1 MNFCTPEHAKR
12 RNYKMAKF
20 SKSVGMIMAVLAL
33 VSVGATLAQ
42 AKTLKVALVL
52 PDVITDLSWN
62 AVAYQGLEAAA
73 KELGV
78 EFVYQER
85 VADADVERVLRDY
98 ADKGYDL
105 ILAESFNYQDAAI
118 RVAKDY
124 PNLKFA
130 TATGFKTKATGFD
143 DVTANHAIYD
153 WPAHHAGYLTGML
166 AAYLSK
172 NKHVGFVGGYEV
184 PDIVRQAEGFKD
196 GAKAVNPQ
204 IKIGVIYTGSW
215 VDAVKGQEAALS
227 LLDLGADVVAQAA
240 DGPGVGALKACEAR
254 GAFGIGYVADQN
266 HVAPKTVLTS
276 VTLVKKAA
284 YIAMIQDMLNGKFES
299 KPYLFDLL
307 KGGVAL
313 APYHGLVPEDIQ
325 QKIAQA
331 QQDILSGK
339 IVVEERLQAT
349 K

>member
-1 MNFCTPEHAKR
+1 MSKFFKIAIRSLAILAIICVMWTPTE
-12 RNYKMAKF
+12 
-20 SKSVGMIMAVLAL
+20 
-33 VSVGATLAQ
+33 

-62 AVAYQGLEAAA
+62 AVAYQGLEEAS

-78 EFVYQER
+78 EFAYQER

-105 ILAESFNYQDAAI
+105 ILAESFNYQDATI

-124 PNLKFA
+124 PNIKFA

-143 DVTANHAIYD
+143 DVTPNHAVYD

-166 AAYLSK
+166 AAYMSK

-196 GAKAVNPQ
+196 GARAVDPN

-215 VDAVKGQEAALS
+215 VDTVKGQEAAIS
-227 LLDLGADVVAQAA
+227 LLDLGADVIGQAA
-240 DGPGVGALKACEAR
+240 DGPWVGALKACESR
-254 GAFGIGYVADQN
+254 GAYGIGYVADQN
-266 HVAPKTVLTS
+266 HVAPMSVLTS

-284 YIAMIQDMLNGKFES
+284 YKAMIQDILNGKFES
-299 KPYLFDLL
+299 KPYLFDMIQ
-307 KGGVAL
+307 GGVAL
-313 APYHGLVPEDIQ
+313 APYHGLVPDDIQ
-325 QKIAQA
+325 HKIEQA
-331 QQDILSGK
+331 RKDILSGK
-339 IVVEERLQAT
+339 IVVEERLQST